1 MIYFEYDKNT
11 GKVTFIHHM
20 PFDEEYGLG
29 KTPDELRQTGE
40 LVEEVPQ
47 FPTEPAPIGKVYV
60 LKYDEETNT
69 LNYVLEDR
77 PLTPEEELR
86 QRIELMQQA
95 LDDLLLGGMQ

>member
-1 MIYFEYDKNT
+1 MKYFEYDKNT

-29 KTPDELRQTGE
+29 KTPEELRQTGV
-40 LVEEVPQ
+40 LVDEIPTS
-47 FPTEPAPIGKVYV
+47 PTEPAPIGKSYV
-60 LKYDEETNT
+60 LKYDDVSKT

-95 LDDLLLGGMQ
+95 LDDLLLGGM